1 VYIRAFVR
9 SCSQPVRLPCLLTED
24 TFAEIFGIIVKT
36 DFRYDGGENFAW
48 DTITEIAGNS
58 KDPEALAY
66 AIELRRYYTLERP
79 TGNGKA

>member
-1 VYIRAFVR
+1 MEA
-9 SCSQPVRLPCLLTED
+9 
-24 TFAEIFGIIVKT
+24 K
-36 DFRYDGGENFAW
+36 NFAW

-66 AIELRRYYTLERP
+66 ALELRRYYTLERP